1 MLDEEGDCIGF
12 PVADEIDLEKAQKYQ
27 DMRLET
33 EAREDKF
40 HSIQDQ
46 GDRHPFSL
54 DLFEREGVLV
64 QQDYFEDQVEWRQAD
79 NRDTSIGWAPVHS
92 PWSLRS

>member
-1 MLDEEGDCIGF
+1 
-12 PVADEIDLEKAQKYQ
+12 
-27 DMRLET
+27 MRLET

-54 DLFEREGVLV
+54 TLFTDREEGVLV

-92 PWSLRS
+92 PNRDTSIGWAPVHSPGV

>member
-1 MLDEEGDCIGF
+1 MLDEEGDWSVS
-12 PVADEIDLEKAQKYQ
+12 PLADEIDLEKAQKYQ

-64 QQDYFEDQVEWRQAD
+64 QQDYFEDQVYRRQAD
-79 NRDTSIGWAPVHS
+79 NRDTSIGWARPRLYTPPGV
-92 PWSLRS
+92 